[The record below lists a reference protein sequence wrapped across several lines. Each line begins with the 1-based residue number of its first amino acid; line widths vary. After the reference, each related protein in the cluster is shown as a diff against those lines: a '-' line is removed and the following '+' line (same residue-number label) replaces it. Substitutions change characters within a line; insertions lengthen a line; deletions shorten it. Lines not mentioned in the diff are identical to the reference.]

1 MDAKNVSAAKPKI
14 GGSVFVA
21 PLGTKLPED
30 AKSELDAKFNSLGYC
45 SDDGVSNN
53 NSPETDTQKAWGGA
67 VVLNLFSGKED
78 TFKLKLIESLN
89 VNVLKTVY
97 GSSNVTGDL
106 DTGLTI
112 KAKNEEPEQF
122 SWVIDMILKG
132 KILKRLVIPCGF
144 HYSVDD
150 AVGDDW
156 ELIEILSE
164 MNNDEY
170 LSVVPFA
177 KKLLGNAQ
185 YERLKKFCRDK
196 KTGRVLTSKMQENIM
211 DIFNSNKTVKN

>member
-30 AKSELDAKFNSLGYC
+30 AKSELDTKFNSLGYC

-132 KILKRLVIPCGF
+132 KILKRLVIPCAGITEIGEIK
-144 HYSVDD
+144 YSDSD
-150 AVGDDW
+150 AIGY
-156 ELIEILSE
+156 EITFSGVP
-164 MNNDEY
+164 DETEDNWY
-170 LSVVPFA
+170 YKTRISL
-177 KKLLGNAQ
+177 
-185 YERLKKFCRDK
+185 FCR
-196 KTGRVLTSKMQENIM
+196 
-211 DIFNSNKTVKN
+211 

>member
-30 AKSELDAKFNSLGYC
+30 AKSELDTKFNSLGYC

-78 TFKLKLIESLN
+78 TFKLKLIES
-89 VNVLKTVY
+89 
-97 GSSNVTGDL
+97 

-132 KILKRLVIPCGF
+132 KILKRLVIPCAGITEIGEIKYSDSDAIGYEITF
-144 HYSVDD
+144 SGVPDETETSHYDYM
-150 AVGDDW
+150 
-156 ELIEILSE
+156 I
-164 MNNDEY
+164 
-170 LSVVPFA
+170 
-177 KKLLGNAQ
+177 KKKEG
-185 YERLKKFCRDK
+185 E
-196 KTGRVLTSKMQENIM
+196 
-211 DIFNSNKTVKN
+211 

>member
-122 SWVIDMILKG
+122 SSDSDIK
-132 KILKRLVIPCGF
+132 LVSDNYAMYDGWGEGQPLPTQKNVSTLLGMGF
-144 HYSVDD
+144 YD
-150 AVGDDW
+150 AVTEGCITR
-156 ELIEILSE
+156 ESITEIGEIKYSDSDAIGYE
-164 MNNDEY
+164 ITFSGVPDETETSHY
-170 LSVVPFA
+170 DYMI
-177 KKLLGNAQ
+177 KKKEG
-185 YERLKKFCRDK
+185 E
-196 KTGRVLTSKMQENIM
+196 
-211 DIFNSNKTVKN
+211 

>member
-21 PLGTKLPED
+21 PLGTKLPE
-30 AKSELDAKFNSLGYC
+30 
-45 SDDGVSNN
+45 DDGVSNN

-89 VNVLKTVY
+89 INVLKTVY

-132 KILKRLVIPCGF
+132 KILKRLVIPCAGITEIGEIKYSEITF
-144 HYSVDD
+144 SGVPDETETSHYDYM
-150 AVGDDW
+150 
-156 ELIEILSE
+156 I
-164 MNNDEY
+164 
-170 LSVVPFA
+170 
-177 KKLLGNAQ
+177 KKKEG
-185 YERLKKFCRDK
+185 E
-196 KTGRVLTSKMQENIM
+196 
-211 DIFNSNKTVKN
+211 

>member
-67 VVLNLFSGKED
+67 VVLN
-78 TFKLKLIESLN
+78 
-89 VNVLKTVY
+89 VLKTVY

-132 KILKRLVIPCGF
+132 KILKRLVIPCAGITEIGEIKYSDSDAIGYEITF
-144 HYSVDD
+144 SGVPDETETSHYDYM
-150 AVGDDW
+150 
-156 ELIEILSE
+156 I
-164 MNNDEY
+164 
-170 LSVVPFA
+170 
-177 KKLLGNAQ
+177 KKKEG
-185 YERLKKFCRDK
+185 E
-196 KTGRVLTSKMQENIM
+196 
-211 DIFNSNKTVKN
+211 

>member
-30 AKSELDAKFNSLGYC
+30 AKSELDTKFNSLGYC

-78 TFKLKLIESLN
+78 TFKLKLIEALN

-122 SWVIDMILKG
+122 SWVIDMILK
-132 KILKRLVIPCGF
+132 
-144 HYSVDD
+144 
-150 AVGDDW
+150 
-156 ELIEILSE
+156 
-164 MNNDEY
+164 
-170 LSVVPFA
+170 
-177 KKLLGNAQ
+177 
-185 YERLKKFCRDK
+185 ERKETLDK
-196 KTGRVLTSKMQENIM
+196 MC
-211 DIFNSNKTVKN
+211 DIFELDCINETPGTLYFQKRNV

>member
-30 AKSELDAKFNSLGYC
+30 AKSELDTKFNSLGYC

-97 GSSNVTGDL
+97 
-106 DTGLTI
+106 
-112 KAKNEEPEQF
+112 
-122 SWVIDMILKG
+122 DMILKG
-132 KILKRLVIPCGF
+132 KILKRLVIPCAGITEIGEIKYSDSDAIGYEITF
-144 HYSVDD
+144 SGVPDETETSHYDYM
-150 AVGDDW
+150 
-156 ELIEILSE
+156 I
-164 MNNDEY
+164 
-170 LSVVPFA
+170 
-177 KKLLGNAQ
+177 KKKEG
-185 YERLKKFCRDK
+185 E
-196 KTGRVLTSKMQENIM
+196 
-211 DIFNSNKTVKN
+211 